1 MFVVRVDDED
11 AEKKQTF
18 KTFEGLRSAREY
30 FDQLNFAI
38 YRGRCAHVTMF
49 DVPGESD
56 PLRAVAEAKKGHAQL
71 LDQDHEEIEAQ
82 MRDRLTKKLNLNA
95 LGLLKKPQTPV
106 TPIECPHCN
115 DTSAKNQQ
123 PITDA
128 A

>member
-1 MFVVRVDDED
+1 
-11 AEKKQTF
+11 
-18 KTFEGLRSAREY
+18 
-30 FDQLNFAI
+30 
-38 YRGRCAHVTMF
+38 
-49 DVPGESD
+49 
-56 PLRAVAEAKKGHAQL
+56 VAEAKKGHAQL

-95 LGLLKKPQTPV
+95 PGLLKKPQTLV

-128 A
+128 ERNVTGPATVEVRKRKHLNKCARAGVQLSKTIAEANWTPARKFRASLS